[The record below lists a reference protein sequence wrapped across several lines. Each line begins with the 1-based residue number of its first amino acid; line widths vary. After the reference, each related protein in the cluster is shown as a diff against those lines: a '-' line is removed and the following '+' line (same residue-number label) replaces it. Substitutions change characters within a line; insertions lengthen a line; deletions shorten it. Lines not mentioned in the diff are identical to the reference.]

1 MNSAKT
7 VKHIVLLLSLT
18 FPFSAS
24 AQFESAGA
32 RCGVA
37 LTETGRNRLLQVSQE
52 DREAYF
58 YKKVCSSQGDD
69 AALNFGIAKV
79 ALGFTYGSKEA
90 YCSTEQ
96 SRSGAQNV
104 DYLRTSTV
112 VEAALAAW
120 LECIRL
126 TNNGLEVRPQVVG
139 TRITIDLT
147 RLRKAVGRI
156 RGVDATNGTVCR
168 ARIGS
173 EDKILDRNL
182 TYQLPAEETWSITC
196 DRNATPSSLA
206 EGTGIYPAT
215 VITVDTSEGVFNL
228 GLEAEPVAA
237 EKWARDIQA
246 QLSELLRVA
255 KTLDQRMQA
264 AETQL
269 TGGNFTSNVSV
280 KGTLSAQKLG
290 KSDCRMV
297 DSSAD
302 QGDLWC
308 PDGYY
313 VAGGQNY
320 SKASHILD
328 MIWCCKP
335 Q

>member
-1 MNSAKT
+1 MSSTKSGNLMF
-7 VKHIVLLLSLT
+7 VLLLSLIVL
-18 FPFSAS
+18 PLSAA
-24 AQFESAGA
+24 AQIESAGA
-32 RCGVA
+32 RCAVA

-52 DREAYF
+52 DRQAYF
-58 YKKVCSSQGDD
+58 YKKVCGSQGED

-79 ALGFTYGSKEA
+79 ALGFSYGSKEE

-96 SRSGAQNV
+96 SRSGAHNV

-126 TNNGLEVRPQVVG
+126 TNRGLEVRPQVVG
-139 TRITIDLT
+139 TRITIDLA
-147 RLRKAVGRI
+147 RLKTALGRI
-156 RGVDATNGTVCR
+156 RGVDATNGTECR
-168 ARIGS
+168 ARVGN
-173 EDKILDRNL
+173 EDKALDRSL
-182 TYQLPAEETWSITC
+182 DYQLPVQETWSITC
-196 DRNATPSSLA
+196 DRKPIASSLF
-206 EGTGIYPAT
+206 EGKKIYPDT

-228 GLEAEPVAA
+228 GLGAEPVAT
-237 EKWARDIQA
+237 EKWAGDIQA
-246 QLSELLRVA
+246 QLSELSRA
-255 KTLDQRMQA
+255 IDQRLQA
-264 AETQL
+264 AEAQL
-269 TGGNFTSNVSV
+269 ASGKFSSNVSV
-280 KGTLSAQKLG
+280 GGTLSAQKLG
-290 KSDCRMV
+290 KSDCRLI